1 VGEKIGQ
8 ENEGVVKVG
17 EIHEECEG
25 GGSLG
30 PFLVVGQRGK
40 DVDSN
45 ERQCQFM

>member
-1 VGEKIGQ
+1 MGEKNGQ
-8 ENEGVVKVG
+8 ETEGVVKVG

-25 GGSLG
+25 GSLG
-30 PFLVVGQRGK
+30 PLHVVGQRGK